1 MRNFLIGLLVCAVI
15 PATVHAGGN
24 GGTKPTSF
32 IKIKNTDGSQIAVIV
47 DPPAVIPVNLNDFRN
62 AGGKILNTNETA
74 TFNVREGQHVIAAA
88 FLNGQA
94 PGVIGQTNVSVG
106 RGRTVNF
113 TTNGNPTFAPVL
125 TRR

>member
-1 MRNFLIGLLVCAVI
+1 MRNFLIGLMVCALI
-15 PATVHAGGN
+15 PASVHSCGN
-24 GGTKPTSF
+24 GGAKPASF
-32 IKIKNTDGSQIAVIV
+32 IKIKNTDGSQLAVIV

-62 AGGKILNTNETA
+62 AGGRILNTNETA

-94 PGVIGQTNVSVG
+94 PGVIVQTNVSVG
-106 RGRTVNF
+106 RGRTVTY
-113 TTNGNPTFAPVL
+113 TTNGNTTFAPVL